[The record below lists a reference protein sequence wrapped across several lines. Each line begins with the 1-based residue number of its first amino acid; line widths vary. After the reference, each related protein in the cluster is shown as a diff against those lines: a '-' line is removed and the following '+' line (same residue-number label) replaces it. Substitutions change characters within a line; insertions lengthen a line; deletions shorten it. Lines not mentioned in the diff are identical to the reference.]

1 MNTGTLKRARMELK
15 TTDAAKEMLSLAAAM
30 EGMDLTAFI
39 LGPAMDKA
47 RKVLIEHANISLTR
61 DGQVTLASLLLRP
74 TPPTD
79 AMRELMGMP
88 EFFKG

>member
-47 RKVLIEHANISLTR
+47 RKVLTEHASIALTR
-61 DGQVTLASLLLRP
+61 DGQVKLASLLLRP

-79 AMRELMGMP
+79 AMRELMGMT
-88 EFFKG
+88 EFFKE